1 MTENVIN
8 QLKHIIA
15 EELDANLKL
24 EEIDETA
31 SLFEDGIGLDSVV
44 IMEFI
49 TLIEEHFGFEF
60 SDDELNVELFR
71 NLKTLASFIYTKV
84 NKRVELQN

>member
-15 EELDANLKL
+15 DELDVNLKL
-24 EEIDETA
+24 EEIDDTA
-31 SLFEDGIGLDSVV
+31 SLFEDGIGLDSVA

-60 SDDELNVELFR
+60 SDSELSPELFR
-71 NLKTLASFIYTKV
+71 NLKTLADFLSSKV
-84 NKRVELQN
+84 DNSEVEPT